1 MQPASV
7 PRQPSRASGALQA
20 HRPVAPSRA
29 GQVLYWSGIAL
40 LVFVMVLPF
49 LWMVATSLMDE
60 LAVFAYP
67 PPLLPRALRFRN
79 YLDAWRALP
88 FGRFYVNSLLFSL
101 AVVVGQVT
109 TSALAAYAFARLRFP
124 GRDRLFVLCLGVL
137 MVPGILLLIPRFLI
151 INALGWVD
159 TYPGLISTELVSV
172 WGIFL
177 LRQFFLSIPQELED
191 AARLDGAGDWTIFWR
206 VVLPLSRPA
215 LATLALFAF
224 VDAWKNFQWPLIA
237 TRSMEMRTVEVGIS
251 SFHSFYYANWPYQM
265 AAAVT
270 AIAPILA
277 IFFLAQRYFVRGI
290 QLTGL
295 K

>member
-1 MQPASV
+1 MPRDPSRPSGAQHAGDRPAS
-7 PRQPSRASGALQA
+7 R
-20 HRPVAPSRA
+20 RA

-67 PPLLPRALRFRN
+67 PPLVPRRPRLAN
-79 YLDAWRALP
+79 YLEAWRAVP
-88 FGRFYVNSLLFSL
+88 FGRFYLNSVVFAL

-124 GRDRLFVLCLGVL
+124 GRDKLFVLCLGVL

-151 INALGWVD
+151 INSLGWVD

-191 AARLDGAGDWTIFWR
+191 AARLDGASDWTIFTR
-206 VVLPLSRPA
+206 IVLPLSKPA

-237 TRSMEMRTVEVGIS
+237 TRSIEMRTVEVGIA
-251 SFHSFYYANWPYQM
+251 SFHSFYSSNWPYQM

-270 AIAPILA
+270 AIAPILL

>member
-1 MQPASV
+1 MPPAV
-7 PRQPSRASGALQA
+7 PRPPAAPSR
-20 HRPVAPSRA
+20 PSRA

-60 LAVFAYP
+60 FAVFVYP
-67 PPLLPRALRFRN
+67 PPVLPRALRLRN

-88 FGRFYVNSLLFSL
+88 FGRFYLNSLAFSL

-159 TYPGLISTELVSV
+159 TYPGLVSTELVSV

-206 VVLPLSRPA
+206 IVLPLS
-215 LATLALFAF
+215 
-224 VDAWKNFQWPLIA
+224 K
-237 TRSMEMRTVEVGIS
+237 
-251 SFHSFYYANWPYQM
+251 
-265 AAAVT
+265 
-270 AIAPILA
+270 
-277 IFFLAQRYFVRGI
+277 
-290 QLTGL
+290 
-295 K
+295 

>member
-1 MQPASV
+1 MPQRSPAS
-7 PRQPSRASGALQA
+7 R
-20 HRPVAPSRA
+20 RA

-60 LAVFAYP
+60 FAVFAYP
-67 PPLLPRALRFRN
+67 PPLLPRPARPSN
-79 YLDAWRALP
+79 YLNAWRALP
-88 FGRFYVNSLLFSL
+88 FGRFYLNSLAFSL

-137 MVPGILLLIPRFLI
+137 MVPGILLLIPRFLV
-151 INALGWVD
+151 INAFGWVD
-159 TYPGLISTELVSV
+159 TYPGLLSTELVSV

-206 VVLPLSRPA
+206 VVLPLSKPA

-251 SFHSFYYANWPYQM
+251 SFHSLYYANWPYQM

-270 AIAPILA
+270 AIAPILI

>member
-1 MQPASV
+1 MPRDASR
-7 PRQPSRASGALQA
+7 PSGAHHSGRA
-20 HRPVAPSRA
+20 AASRA
-29 GQVLYWSGIAL
+29 GQLLYWSGIAL

-67 PPLLPRALRFRN
+67 PPLVPKSLRFSN
-79 YLDAWRALP
+79 YVEAWRALP
-88 FGRFYVNSLLFSL
+88 FGRFYLNSLIFSL

-124 GRDRLFVLCLGVL
+124 GRDKLFVLCLGVL

-151 INALGWVD
+151 INAVGWVD
-159 TYPGLISTELVSV
+159 TYPGIISTELVSV

-206 VVLPLSRPA
+206 VVLPLSKPA

-251 SFHSFYYANWPYQM
+251 SFHSFYYSNWPYQM

-270 AIAPILA
+270 AIAPILLL
-277 IFFLAQRYFVRGI
+277 FFLAQRYFVRGI

>member
-1 MQPASV
+1 M
-7 PRQPSRASGALQA
+7 PRDPSPASGAVGL
-20 HRPVAPSRA
+20 RPRSTPFRA
-29 GQVLYWSGIAL
+29 GRVLYWSGIAL

-60 LAVFAYP
+60 LSVFAYP
-67 PPLLPRALRFRN
+67 PPILPRALRLRN
-79 YLDAWRALP
+79 YVDAWRALP
-88 FGRFYVNSLLFSL
+88 FGRFYLNSLAFSL
-101 AVVVGQVT
+101 AVVAGQVT

-151 INALGWVD
+151 IDALGWVD

-206 VVLPLSRPA
+206 VVLPLSKPA

-270 AIAPILA
+270 AIAPILL

>member
-1 MQPASV
+1 V
-7 PRQPSRASGALQA
+7 RPRDSARPSGA
-20 HRPVAPSRA
+20 PVLRLSA
-29 GQVLYWSGIAL
+29 VLYYAGIAL

-60 LAVFAYP
+60 FAVFAYP
-67 PPLLPRALRFRN
+67 PPLLPRPARLSN
-79 YLDAWRALP
+79 YVNAWRALP
-88 FGRFYVNSLLFSL
+88 FDRFY
-101 AVVVGQVT
+101 
-109 TSALAAYAFARLRFP
+109 LRFP

-151 INALGWVD
+151 INAAGWVD
-159 TYPGLISTELVSV
+159 TWPGLISTELVSV

-206 VVLPLSRPA
+206 VVLPLSKPA

-237 TRSMEMRTVEVGIS
+237 TRSMGMRTVEVGIS
-251 SFHSFYYANWPYQM
+251 SFHSFYYSNWPYQM

-270 AIAPILA
+270 AIAPILV

>member
-1 MQPASV
+1 M
-7 PRQPSRASGALQA
+7 PRDTSRPSGAQHVGHSA
-20 HRPVAPSRA
+20 ASRRA
-29 GQVLYWSGIAL
+29 GQVLYYSGIAL

-49 LWMVATSLMDE
+49 LWMVAT
-60 LAVFAYP
+60 P
-67 PPLLPRALRFRN
+67 RN

-88 FGRFYVNSLLFSL
+88 FGRFHLNSLVFSL

-124 GRDRLFVLCLGVL
+124 GRDRIFALFLGVL
-137 MVPGILLLIPRFLI
+137 MVPAILLLIPRFLI

-191 AARLDGAGDWTIFWR
+191 AARLDGANDWTIFRR
-206 VVLPLSRPA
+206 VVLPLSKPA

-237 TRSMEMRTVEVGIS
+237 TRSMGMRTVEVGIA
-251 SFHSFYYANWPYQM
+251 SFHSFHYSNWPYQM

-270 AIAPILA
+270 AIAPILL

>member
-1 MQPASV
+1 MPRHASR
-7 PRQPSRASGALQA
+7 PSGA
-20 HRPVAPSRA
+20 PVLRLSA
-29 GQVLYWSGIAL
+29 VFYYSGIAL
-40 LVFVMVLPF
+40 LVLVMVLPF

-67 PPLLPRALRFRN
+67 PPLVPRPAKLRN

-88 FGRFYVNSLLFSL
+88 FGRFYFNSLVFSL
-101 AVVVGQVT
+101 AVVVGQVA

-124 GRDRLFVLCLGVL
+124 GRDRIFALFLGVL
-137 MVPGILLLIPRFLI
+137 MVPAILLLIPRFLI

-159 TYPGLISTELVSV
+159 TWPGLISTELVSV

-191 AARLDGAGDWTIFWR
+191 AARLDGANDWTIFWR

-237 TRSMEMRTVEVGIS
+237 TRSMGMRTVEVGIA
-251 SFHSFYYANWPYQM
+251 SFHSFYYSNWPYQM

-270 AIAPILA
+270 AIAPVLL

>member
-1 MQPASV
+1 M
-7 PRQPSRASGALQA
+7 PRDPSRPPGALHVTA
-20 HRPVAPSRA
+20 HAASRA
-29 GQVLYWSGIAL
+29 GQLLYWSGIAL
-40 LVFVMVLPF
+40 LVLVMVLPF

-67 PPLLPRALRFRN
+67 PPLVPRPAKPRN

-88 FGRFYVNSLLFSL
+88 FGRFYFNSLVFSL

-124 GRDRLFVLCLGVL
+124 GRDRIFALFLGVL
-137 MVPGILLLIPRFLI
+137 MVPAILLLIPRFLI

-159 TYPGLISTELVSV
+159 TWPGLISTELVSV

-191 AARLDGAGDWTIFWR
+191 AARLDGANDWTIFWR

-237 TRSMEMRTVEVGIS
+237 TRSMGMRTVEVGIA
-251 SFHSFYYANWPYQM
+251 SFHSFYYSNWPYQM

-270 AIAPILA
+270 AIAPILL

>member
-1 MQPASV
+1 M
-7 PRQPSRASGALQA
+7 PRDPSRPSGAHHSA
-20 HRPVAPSRA
+20 RSAASRRA
-29 GQVLYWSGIAL
+29 GQVLYWCGIAL

-67 PPLLPRALRFRN
+67 PPLVPRTARFSN
-79 YLDAWRALP
+79 YLNAWRALP
-88 FGRFYVNSLLFSL
+88 FGRFYLNSLAFSL

-109 TSALAAYAFARLRFP
+109 TSALAAYAFARLHFP

-137 MVPGILLLIPRFLI
+137 MVPGILLIIPRFLI
-151 INALGWVD
+151 IINAVGWVD
-159 TYPGLISTELVSV
+159 TYPGIIS
-172 WGIFL
+172 
-177 LRQFFLSIPQELED
+177 
-191 AARLDGAGDWTIFWR
+191 
-206 VVLPLSRPA
+206 
-215 LATLALFAF
+215 
-224 VDAWKNFQWPLIA
+224 
-237 TRSMEMRTVEVGIS
+237 VEVGIS
-251 SFHSFYYANWPYQM
+251 SFHSFYYSNWPYQM

-270 AIAPILA
+270 AIAPVLL

>member
-1 MQPASV
+1 
-7 PRQPSRASGALQA
+7 
-20 HRPVAPSRA
+20 
-29 GQVLYWSGIAL
+29 
-40 LVFVMVLPF
+40 MVLPF

-60 LAVFAYP
+60 FAVFAYP
-67 PPLLPRALRFRN
+67 PPLVPRAPRLRN

-88 FGRFYVNSLLFSL
+88 FGRFYLNSLLFSL

-151 INALGWVD
+151 IDALGWVD

-206 VVLPLSRPA
+206 VVLPLSKPA

-251 SFHSFYYANWPYQM
+251 SFHSFYVSTWPYQL

-270 AIAPILA
+270 AIAPILL

>member
-1 MQPASV
+1 MS
-7 PRQPSRASGALQA
+7 PRR
-20 HRPVAPSRA
+20 RPDGWWRV
-29 GQVLYWSGIAL
+29 GQYSGIAL
-40 LVFVMVLPF
+40 LVLVMALPF

-67 PPLLPRALRFRN
+67 PPLFPRRPRFAN

-88 FGRFYVNSLLFSL
+88 FGRFYLNSLIFSL

-124 GRDRLFVLCLGVL
+124 GRDRIVVLCLGVL

-177 LRQFFLSIPQELED
+177 LRQFFQSIPQELED
-191 AARLDGAGDWTIFWR
+191 AARLDGASEWTIFTR
-206 VVLPLSRPA
+206 IVLPLSRPA

-237 TRSMEMRTVEVGIS
+237 TRSLEMRTVEVGIA
-251 SFHSFYYANWPYQM
+251 SFHSLYSSNWPYQM
-265 AAAVT
+265 ASAVT
-270 AIAPILA
+270 AIAPILL
-277 IFFLAQRYFVRGI
+277 IFALAQRTFVRGI